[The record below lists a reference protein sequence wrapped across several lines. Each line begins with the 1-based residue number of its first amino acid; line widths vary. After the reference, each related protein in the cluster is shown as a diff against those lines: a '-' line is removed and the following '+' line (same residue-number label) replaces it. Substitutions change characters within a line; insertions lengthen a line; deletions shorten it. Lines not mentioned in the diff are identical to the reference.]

1 MSKMTELTN
10 KSKKAMERT
19 DKFIKKVQPCFFIFT
34 RQEKISGSNA
44 ISCVQ
49 ELRTFN

>member
-1 MSKMTELTN
+1 MISPKENRLIDFN
-10 KSKKAMERT
+10 PT
-19 DKFIKKVQPCFFIFT
+19 DDLAIT